1 VPDIPL
7 LERLAQLPAVPATE
21 ALAIMERLR
30 EPQKD
35 PVIGPLFGVDDE
47 GDAVV
52 NALVPLV
59 LQQFQAKPE
68 LTCYQAL
75 VEGLTGIW
83 NAAVRAAVVAR
94 LRASGLPPDDLLLK
108 LQALSPTLGFG
119 GEKSETSRQ
128 WLADPFTQ
136 DAVLVQQC
144 VVRLLFAIRVL
155 AESRATELAT
165 SQTEKG

>member
-1 VPDIPL
+1 L
-7 LERLAQLPAVPATE
+7 LERLAQLPAVPAAE

-52 NALVPLV
+52 NALVPVV
-59 LQQFQAKPE
+59 LQQFQAKPD

-94 LRASGLPPDDLLLK
+94 LRASGLPADDLLIR
-108 LQALSPTLGFG
+108 LQALSPTLGFSA
-119 GEKSETSRQ
+119 EKGDASRQ

-144 VVRLLFAIRVL
+144 LVRLLFAIRAL
-155 AESRATELAT
+155 AESRATELST
-165 SQTEKG
+165 TQG

>member
-1 VPDIPL
+1 VADVPL
-7 LERLAQLPAVPATE
+7 LERLALLPAVPATE
-21 ALAIMERLR
+21 ALTVMERLR

-59 LQQFQAKPE
+59 LQQFQATPD

-94 LRASGLPPDDLLLK
+94 LRASGLPPDDLLIK
-108 LQALSPTLGFG
+108 LQALSPTLGFS
-119 GEKSETSRQ
+119 GETGDASRQ
-128 WLADPFTQ
+128 WLGDPFTQ
-136 DAVLVQQC
+136 DAALVQQC
-144 VVRLLFAIRVL
+144 LVRVLFAIRAL
-155 AESRATELAT
+155 AESRATEMTT
-165 SQTEKG
+165 SQG

>member
-1 VPDIPL
+1 MADIPL
-7 LERLAQLPAVPATE
+7 LERLAQLPDVPAAE
-21 ALAIMERLR
+21 AIAIMERLR
-30 EPQKD
+30 EPQRD

-59 LQQFQAKPE
+59 LQQFQAKPD

-94 LRASGLPPDDLLLK
+94 LRASGLPSDDLLIK
-108 LQALSPTLGFG
+108 LQALSPTLGFAA
-119 GEKSETSRQ
+119 EKGDASRQ

-144 VVRLLFAIRVL
+144 LVRLLFAIRAL
-155 AESRATELAT
+155 AESRATEMTT
-165 SQTEKG
+165 SQG

>member
-1 VPDIPL
+1 MADIPL
-7 LERLAQLPAVPATE
+7 LERLAQLPAVPAAE

-47 GDAVV
+47 GDPVV

-59 LQQFQAKPE
+59 LQQFQAKPD

-83 NAAVRAAVVAR
+83 NAAVRAAVVAK
-94 LRASGLPPDDLLLK
+94 LRASGLPSDDLLIK
-108 LQALSPTLGFG
+108 LQSLSPTLGFAAEK
-119 GEKSETSRQ
+119 GEARTQ
-128 WLADPFTQ
+128 WLSDPFTQ

-144 VVRLLFAIRVL
+144 VVRLLFAIRAL
-155 AESRATELAT
+155 AESRATEMTT
-165 SQTEKG
+165 SQG